1 MALGSAAALWLPGTV
16 PDVGRAERRR
26 RPEVPG
32 RRRAAR
38 AGGAARAGSDRIL
51 PASPGVLGVPGRD
64 SARAPACG
72 AVLTGTGSADQPAV
86 AIGQLPWADTSTDT
100 VELRVCYATS
110 STGSTCRRSLPQSA
124 PARALH
130 LQPRAFRRSERA
142 SSSAAAQLT
151 DRHRSPPP
159 PPPSVGAP
167 KQAAAESAVLQTAG
181 RGRSPLPQCQG

>member
-1 MALGSAAALWLPGTV
+1 MSAGQNGSGGPKFPEAA
-16 PDVGRAERRR
+16 
-26 RPEVPG
+26 G
-32 RRRAAR
+32 RRQRPPGAR
-38 AGGAARAGSDRIL
+38 SDRIL
-51 PASPGVLGVPGRD
+51 PVSPGVLGVPGRD

-72 AVLTGTGSADQPAV
+72 AVLTGTGSAGQPAV

-159 PPPSVGAP
+159 PPSVGAP
-167 KQAAAESAVLQTAG
+167 KQAAAESAALRTAG